1 MQVPSRLTT
10 LAQSP
15 ATQRLIG
22 LQRTVRARALTALRR
37 RVAPGYGAKANYELA
52 NITLEAEVIVYFPD
66 DVRRLYQIEQWL
78 PIFEQLAERRSV
90 LLVMRNL
97 GAFREIRR
105 RTRIRT
111 IFVRRLYDLIEL
123 YDRGDYKI
131 AIYVNNGSG
140 NFQSLGAA
148 RMLHVHINH
157 GESDKISMVSNQAKA
172 YDRIFVAGE
181 AAVLR
186 HRAALMNFDES
197 KLVRIG
203 RPQLDLTFKPSLPP
217 SSRRTLLYAPTWEGE
232 NEPNNYTSV
241 DRYGPAITTA
251 LLGQEGVRVVYK
263 PHPRVPTSGNAD
275 VQAGHQQICALIAAA
290 NAADPAAGHVIALE
304 GDILALFDQCDAMV
318 TDVSSVGLDF
328 LYLHTD
334 KPLFLTD
341 RRSDRA
347 LLEVD
352 APVSA
357 CADVIDATSIEAL
370 RSTLAARL
378 ERDVFHSDRLR
389 LRRFYFGDLSVGEST
404 TRFLEAVDD
413 TVETR
418 DRLLVGRRHI
428 ATSGEAAE
436 N

>member
-1 MQVPSRLTT
+1 
-10 LAQSP
+10 
-15 ATQRLIG
+15 
-22 LQRTVRARALTALRR
+22 
-37 RVAPGYGAKANYELA
+37 
-52 NITLEAEVIVYFPD
+52 
-66 DVRRLYQIEQWL
+66 
-78 PIFEQLAERRSV
+78 
-90 LLVMRNL
+90 
-97 GAFREIRR
+97 
-105 RTRIRT
+105 
-111 IFVRRLYDLIEL
+111 
-123 YDRGDYKI
+123 
-131 AIYVNNGSG
+131 VNNGVG

-186 HRAALMNFDES
+186 HRAALMNFDEN

-251 LLGQEGVRVVYK
+251 LLAQEGVRVVYK
-263 PHPRVPTSGNAD
+263 PHPRIPTSGNRD
-275 VQAGHQQICALIAAA
+275 VQAGHQRICSLIAAA

-341 RRSDRA
+341 RRSDRG

-357 CADVIDATSIEAL
+357 CADVIDATSIDSL

-378 ERDVFHSDRLR
+378 EQDVFRSERLR

-418 DRLLVGRRHI
+418 DRMLVGRRRI
-428 ATSGEAAE
+428 ATSGEAVE
-436 N
+436 T